1 MERRRKVVPR
11 RAKKETDNNTFL
23 MGLVRIV
30 KPETQV
36 IVLAMCLKNGV
47 RARAR
52 RARSAGACQRHSTL
66 VAPKGALL
74 HSGSPRVRRS
84 ARCVEQH
91 HITSLLHVS
100 SVSVSISWGRL
111 LGRLRLVKPI
121 SLSQPLQT
129 LHVAAALDAKASS
142 PPSLCDDSSFR
153 HAMGK
158 MAIDS
163 AASQSTTQACRQ
175 HES

>member
-30 KPETQV
+30 KTESQV
-36 IVLAMCLKNGV
+36 IVLALPEEWSPG
-47 RARAR
+47 AR

-66 VAPKGALL
+66 AAPKGALL

-111 LGRLRLVKPI
+111 LGRLRLVPFCRFFVGI
-121 SLSQPLQT
+121 LIRTHTAFHLRLQY
-129 LHVAAALDAKASS
+129 VKQRPSS
-142 PPSLCDDSSFR
+142 PRCEGIL
-153 HAMGK
+153 
-158 MAIDS
+158 
-163 AASQSTTQACRQ
+163 AS
-175 HES
+175 